1 MKKRIFFFL
10 SLAFV
15 IGCLGL
21 AKEAQAATVDLST
34 GGSGFAEGA
43 FFQWTDLNHN
53 AVGTGVI
60 DPFVRIQANGTEQGY
75 NTDGRPV
82 PFDEKTNATDTHSL
96 LFNTVPLVNLN
107 GTDYREF
114 LLDVAEPG
122 NNDTTFISLDQLK
135 IWLMDDPDITT
146 TNLGD
151 FGGPLFDLGDNSVL
165 IRGDLNPGNGKGDV
179 LVYIP
184 DDLFTGNNHPYLY
197 FYSQFGDSD
206 ASFEEWAVCH
216 QVGGCLGGGTPPNGV
231 IPEPS
236 SLGLLGVG
244 LLGLWK
250 RKNLFVKKRG

>member
-1 MKKRIFFFL
+1 MMKRIVLSMLVFFACGA
-10 SLAFV
+10 S
-15 IGCLGL
+15 
-21 AKEAQAATVDLST
+21 AQAAVVDLT
-34 GGSGFAEGA
+34 AGGSGFAEGA

-82 PFDEKTNATDTHSL
+82 PFDEKTNANDTHSL
-96 LFNTVPLVNLN
+96 LFSTVPHVNLN

-122 NNDTTFISLDQLK
+122 NDDTTFISLDQLK
-135 IWLMDDPDITT
+135 LWLMDEPDINTT
-146 TNLGD
+146 DLSS
-151 FGGPLFDLGDNSVL
+151 FGTPLFDLGENSVL
-165 IRGDLNPGNGKGDV
+165 VRGDLNPGNGKGDV

-184 DDLFTGNNHPYLY
+184 DELFTGDNPYLY

-216 QVGGCLGGGTPPNGV
+216 QVGGCLGGGGNNHTV
-231 IPEPS
+231 PEPS
-236 SLGLLGVG
+236 SLGLLGIG
-244 LLGLWK
+244 LLGMGK
-250 RKNLFVKKRG
+250 RLISRRRNG